1 MFALPKL
8 TKAVKYILI
17 AQGIGLL
24 LSLISPTYNMV
35 YYFSINT
42 GIFDFAGLG
51 SFFNYISLIWQIFT
65 YPLVYPAGSISLI
78 NLLFFGLF
86 MYFVGCRLEES
97 WGTKIFVMFYL
108 TVVGV
113 SGLISYLILSL
124 FGIPFLYG
132 ISGIT
137 FSIIAVYAWFAP
149 NLQFFI
155 FGLFPVKVK
164 WLLLVAIILAIF
176 SWPIGFVME
185 ISAGLV
191 AVIFVFIMFPI
202 PAWVAP
208 YTKGLKTWVED
219 IKYKF
224 KSGNRKRQFQV
235 FTNKKYYNNN
245 ASDAEIVDEKDK
257 ENNEY
262 EVKQE
267 VDRILDKISKYGIDT
282 LTKKEKKFL
291 DSVGKDYNTDQN
303 NN

>member
-17 AQGIGLL
+17 AQGIGLI
-24 LSLISPTYNMV
+24 LSLISPERMI

-42 GIFDFAGLG
+42 GFLNVQGLG
-51 SFFNYISLIWQIFT
+51 SFFEYISLAWQIFT
-65 YPLVYPAGSISLI
+65 YPLVYPSGSISLI

-97 WGTKIFVMFYL
+97 WGTKIFIIFYL
-108 TVVGV
+108 TVISV
-113 SGLISYLILSL
+113 SGLISFIILSL
-124 FGIPFLYG
+124 FGLPIVYG

-164 WLLLVAIILAIF
+164 WLLLVAVILAIF
-176 SWPIGFVME
+176 SWPTGFVME

-191 AVIFVFIMFPI
+191 AVIFVFIKFPL
-202 PAWVAP
+202 PSWVAP
-208 YTKGLKTWVED
+208 YARGMKEWVD
-219 IKYKF
+219 DFKYKF
-224 KSGNRKRQFQV
+224 KSGNKKRQFKV
-235 FTNKKYYNNN
+235 FTNKKYYHNN
-245 ASDAEIVDEKDK
+245 ASDAEIVDEKD
-257 ENNEY
+257 EVPDEY
-262 EVKQE
+262 EIKHE

-291 DSVGKDYNTDQN
+291 DSVGKDYNSDQK
-303 NN
+303 

>member
-17 AQGIGLL
+17 AQAVGLIM
-24 LSLISPTYNMV
+24 SLIAPGSMI

-42 GIFDFAGLG
+42 GLEIQGLG
-51 SFFNYISLIWQIFT
+51 GFFEIISLVWQIFT

-97 WGTKIFVMFYL
+97 WGTRIFVIFYL
-108 TVVGV
+108 SVIAI
-113 SGLISYLILSL
+113 SGLVSFLILSL
-124 FGIPFLYG
+124 FGFPLVFG

-164 WLLLVAIILAIF
+164 WLLLVAIILAVF
-176 SWPIGFVME
+176 GWPYSFVLQ

-191 AVIFVFIMFPI
+191 AILFVFIKFPL
-202 PAWVAP
+202 PSWVAP
-208 YTKGLKTWVED
+208 YAKGLKDWVD
-219 IKYKF
+219 DMKYKF
-224 KSGNRKRQFQV
+224 KSGNRRNKFKV
-235 FTNKKYYNNN
+235 FTNKKHYHKN
-245 ASDAEIVDEKDK
+245 ATDAEIIDEEDE

-262 EVKQE
+262 DKKQE

-282 LTKKEKKFL
+282 LTKKEKEFL
-291 DSVGKDYNTDQN
+291 DKVGKDYKSSQN
-303 NN
+303 E